1 MFSTNINK
9 TFKYLL
15 LILVS
20 SVVAALV
27 FVGIA
32 MALEDNEESNDQII
46 LNFYSYIINDQD
58 APEPTYDPDTHVV
71 TYAPVYTS
79 GSIPMHSTTYINSM
93 SQRSDWPSGMDVVK
107 PDRDQTYTGSF
118 SASGM
123 YGEA

>member
-46 LNFYSYIINDQD
+46 LNFYSYIINDQE
-58 APEPTYDPDTHVV
+58 APEPSYDPHTHEPINPLVF
-71 TYAPVYTS
+71 TN
-79 GSIPMHSTTYINSM
+79 GSIPMFTGNHIVSS
-93 SQRSDWPSGMDVVK
+93 SQKKEWPNGPNTVK